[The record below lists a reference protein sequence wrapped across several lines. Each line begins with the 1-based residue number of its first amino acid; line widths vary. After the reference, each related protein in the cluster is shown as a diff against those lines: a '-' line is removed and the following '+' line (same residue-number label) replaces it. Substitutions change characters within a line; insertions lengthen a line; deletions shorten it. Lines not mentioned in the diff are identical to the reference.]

1 MTFFTRSKNEVTK
14 LIRGLFMVEY
24 VDKYI
29 DYLIEV
35 KKSSGNTISSYKRDL
50 LKMCKYFDN
59 NGIAEV
65 RDLNSTDLSL
75 YISTL
80 DKQGMSSAT
89 ISRNIA
95 SIKSFFMYLFK
106 NKVVN
111 EDCVDKLKAPKI
123 DKKVPE
129 ILSIEEINLL
139 LNQPSDR
146 SNKEIRDKAMLELLY
161 ATGLRVSE
169 LVSIRLE
176 DVNLTLNYI
185 LCKDQNKERVI
196 PIENAAKY
204 ALENYIKNARPDM
217 CGDSDL
223 LFTNLKGEKMTRQG
237 FWKLIKSYAKK
248 AGIDKDITPHMIRHS
263 FAAHLV
269 TNGADLK
276 AVQEMLG
283 HSDIST
289 TQIYLKSRQSKI
301 KQEYDKAHPRA
312 KM

>member
-1 MTFFTRSKNEVTK
+1 
-14 LIRGLFMVEY
+14 MVEY

-111 EDCVDKLKAPKI
+111 EDCADKLKAPKI

>member
-1 MTFFTRSKNEVTK
+1 M
-14 LIRGLFMVEY
+14 GEY

-29 DYLIEV
+29 NYLSEV
-35 KKSSGNTISSYKRDL
+35 KRSSGNTISSYKRDL
-50 LKMCKYFDN
+50 LKMCKYFSS
-59 NGIAEV
+59 NGIEDVHDVNA
-65 RDLNSTDLSL
+65 TDLST
-75 YISTL
+75 YISSL

-89 ISRNIA
+89 ISRNVA

-106 NKVVN
+106 NKVIS
-111 EDCVDKLKAPKI
+111 EDCTDKLKAPKI
-123 DKKVPE
+123 DKKVPDV
-129 ILSIEEINLL
+129 LSIEEINLL
-139 LNQPSDR
+139 LEQPSDR

-169 LVSIRLE
+169 LISIKLE

-185 LCKDQNKERVI
+185 LCRDNNKERVI
-196 PIENAAKY
+196 PIENTCKS
-204 ALENYIKNARPDM
+204 ALEYYIKNARPDM

-237 FWKLIKSYAKK
+237 FWKLIKAYARK

-263 FAAHLV
+263 FASHLV
-269 TNGADLK
+269 NNGADLK

-289 TQIYLKSRQSKI
+289 TQIYLKSRQSKL

-312 KM
+312 KA

>member
-1 MTFFTRSKNEVTK
+1 MGEY
-14 LIRGLFMVEY
+14 Y
-24 VDKYI
+24 VDSYI
-29 DYLIEV
+29 NYLSEV
-35 KKSSGNTISSYKRDL
+35 KRSSNNTISSYKRDL
-50 LKMCKYFDN
+50 LKMCKYFN
-59 NGIAEV
+59 GNGIDDVHDVNSA
-65 RDLNSTDLSL
+65 DLNT

-80 DKQGMSSAT
+80 NKQGMSSAT
-89 ISRNIA
+89 VSRNIA

-106 NKVVN
+106 NKVIE
-111 EDCVDKLKAPKI
+111 EDCADKLKAPKI

-139 LNQPSDR
+139 LDQPSDR

-169 LVSIRLE
+169 LISIKLE
-176 DVNLTLNYI
+176 DVNLTLSFI
-185 LCKDQNKERVI
+185 LCRDNNKERVI
-196 PIENAAKY
+196 PIENAAKS
-204 ALENYIKNARPDM
+204 ALEYYIKNARPDM

-223 LFTNLKGEKMTRQG
+223 LFTNLKGEMMTRQG
-237 FWKLIKSYAKK
+237 FWKLIKSYARK

-263 FAAHLV
+263 FASHLV

-312 KM
+312 RV

>member
-1 MTFFTRSKNEVTK
+1 
-14 LIRGLFMVEY
+14 MVEY

-59 NGIAEV
+59 NGIDEV
-65 RDLNSTDLSL
+65 RELNSTDLST
-75 YISTL
+75 YIGTL

-111 EDCVDKLKAPKI
+111 EDCADKLKAPKI

-169 LVSIRLE
+169 LVSIKLE

-217 CGDSDL
+217 CGESDL

-301 KQEYDKAHPRA
+301 KQEYDRAHPRA